1 MEKGTKRRVKKLGTA
16 FFVLYVLVL
25 VYLLFFSE
33 GYGRVADAE
42 REYRYNLVPFV
53 EIRRFW
59 TYRKIVGTFALFTNV
74 FGNVLGFVPYGFIL
88 PVITGKMRNGFFII
102 LSGFFISLT
111 IEVIQL
117 LTKVGCFDVDDMIL
131 NTLGAALGYG
141 IYAVCDRIREKLMAR
156 RYRYAFA
163 KKREAS
169 KGKWSVGLAAASLV
183 LFIAAVV
190 LALFFDGKL
199 GGLIGGTGLF
209 AMLLSAYGFT
219 LGLSSFSEENRK
231 HRTSMVGSILNGVI
245 LVIWLGLFLSG
256 V

>member
-117 LTKVGCFDVDDMIL
+117 LTKVG
-131 NTLGAALGYG
+131 
-141 IYAVCDRIREKLMAR
+141 
-156 RYRYAFA
+156 
-163 KKREAS
+163 
-169 KGKWSVGLAAASLV
+169 
-183 LFIAAVV
+183 
-190 LALFFDGKL
+190 
-199 GGLIGGTGLF
+199 
-209 AMLLSAYGFT
+209 
-219 LGLSSFSEENRK
+219 
-231 HRTSMVGSILNGVI
+231 
-245 LVIWLGLFLSG
+245 
-256 V
+256 